1 MELKTKIG
9 TMSDKFYKSK
19 EEIVANEETL
29 SPQIVIEKE
38 TYHKI
43 WSNFNVKFGED
54 SLKIEIIWRI
64 MTKDIIFLKE
74 LTYINV
80 TTAVRKWKTEIY

>member
-38 TYHKI
+38 TI
-43 WSNFNVKFGED
+43 SQNLIKF
-54 SLKIEIIWRI
+54 
-64 MTKDIIFLKE
+64 
-74 LTYINV
+74 
-80 TTAVRKWKTEIY
+80 

>member
-43 WSNFNVKFGED
+43 
-54 SLKIEIIWRI
+54 
-64 MTKDIIFLKE
+64 
-74 LTYINV
+74 
-80 TTAVRKWKTEIY
+80 